1 MRVLVV
7 GGGAREHAILWKLAQ
22 SPRSPR
28 LFAAPGN
35 AGTAALAE
43 NLPVAADDVDAL
55 AAAARDYA
63 IDLTIVGPETP
74 LVLGIADR
82 FRAEGLRLFGPTA
95 AAARIEGSKSFAK
108 QLMRDAGVPTA
119 PFAVFDDPAEARAYV
134 RSRAAPIVVKADGL
148 AAGKGVVVAQTQDEA
163 LAAVNAAM
171 TDGAFGEA
179 GCRVVIEDCLTGQE
193 VSVFCF
199 TDGAHATPLAA
210 ACDYKRVFDGDRGPN
225 TGGMGGYSPP
235 PWWDAALERRIRETC
250 IEPVIRQLARQGAP
264 YVGALYGG
272 LMLAADGPAVIEFNA
287 RLGDPEAELILP
299 RLETDLLDVVDA
311 ALDGGLPAL
320 DLRWSADCAVGVV
333 LASGGYPGS
342 YETGFP
348 IAGLREAAES
358 ALVFHAGTA
367 ARQSSKSAGS
377 ARQSAESVGAVVSAG
392 GRVLTLVGCA
402 PTMDGA
408 RAKAY
413 AAATAADFHGKQFRS
428 DVAAFAGSGVA
439 GPQ

>member
-22 SPRSPR
+22 SPRRPR

-43 NLPVAADDVDAL
+43 NLPIAAEDVDAL

-63 IDLTIVGPETP
+63 IDLTIVGPEIS

-119 PFAVFDDPAEARAYV
+119 PFAIFDDPAEARAYV
-134 RSRAAPIVVKADGL
+134 RSRGAPIVVKADGL

-179 GCRVVIEDCLTGQE
+179 GRRVVVEDCLAGQE

-272 LMLAADGPAVIEFNA
+272 LMLTTDGPAVIEFNA

-311 ALDGGLPAL
+311 ALDGGLSAL

-333 LASGGYPGS
+333 LASGGYPGP

-348 IAGLREAAES
+348 IAGLREAEES

-367 ARQSSKSAGS
+367 ARQS
-377 ARQSAESVGAVVSAG
+377 AESEGAVVSAG

-413 AAATAADFHGKQFRS
+413 AAANAAHFPGNQFRS

-439 GPQ
+439 GPSRFPLSRE

>member
-22 SPRSPR
+22 SPRDPR

-43 NLPVAADDVDAL
+43 NLPIAADDVDAL

-63 IDLTIVGPETP
+63 LDLTIVGPEIP

-119 PFAVFDDPAEARAYV
+119 PFAIFDDPDEARAYV
-134 RSRAAPIVVKADGL
+134 RSRGAPIVVKADGL
-148 AAGKGVVVAQTQDEA
+148 AAGKGVVVAQTADEA

-171 TDGAFGEA
+171 TDDAFGEA
-179 GCRVVIEDCLTGQE
+179 GRRVVIEDCLTGQE

-199 TDGAHATPLAA
+199 TDGARATPLAA

-235 PWWDAALERRIRETC
+235 PWWDAELERRIRETC

-272 LMLAADGPAVIEFNA
+272 LMLTDDGPAVIEFNA

-311 ALDGGLPAL
+311 ALNGGLPAL

-342 YETGFP
+342 YQTGFP
-348 IAGLREAAES
+348 ITGLRDAEKS

-367 ARQSSKSAGS
+367 NRSAS
-377 ARQSAESVGAVVSAG
+377 PAPQPADPMGAVVSAG

-413 AAATAADFHGKQFRS
+413 AAASAASFAGKQFRS
-428 DVAAFAGSGVA
+428 DVAAFAGSVC
-439 GPQ
+439 

>member
-179 GCRVVIEDCLTGQE
+179 GRRVVIEDCLTGQE

-272 LMLAADGPAVIEFNA
+272 LMLTADGPAVIEFNA

-320 DLRWSADCAVGVV
+320 DLRWSAACAVGVV
-333 LASGGYPGS
+333 LASGGYPGP

-367 ARQSSKSAGS
+367 NRDVAAPRQPANP
-377 ARQSAESVGAVVSAG
+377 VGAVVSAG

-413 AAATAADFHGKQFRS
+413 AAATAANFQGKQFRS
-428 DVAAFAGSGVA
+428 DIAAFAGSG
-439 GPQ
+439 G

>member
-22 SPRSPR
+22 SPRRPR

-43 NLPVAADDVDAL
+43 NLTIAADDVDAL

-74 LVLGIADR
+74 LVLGIADL
-82 FRAEGLRLFGPTA
+82 FRTEGLRLFGPTA

-134 RSRAAPIVVKADGL
+134 RSRGAPIVVKADGL

-163 LAAVNAAM
+163 LVAVNAAM

-179 GCRVVIEDCLTGQE
+179 GRRVVIEDCLTGQE

-199 TDGAHATPLAA
+199 TDGAHATSLAA

-235 PWWDAALERRIRETC
+235 PWWDEALERRIRETC

-272 LMLAADGPAVIEFNA
+272 LMLTADGPAVIEFNA

-311 ALDGGLPAL
+311 AFDGEIPAL

-333 LASGGYPGS
+333 LASGGYPGP

-348 IAGLREAAES
+348 IAGLREAAAS

-367 ARQSSKSAGS
+367 TRQSS
-377 ARQSAESVGAVVSAG
+377 ESEGAVASAG

-413 AAATAADFHGKQFRS
+413 AAANAADFPGKQFRS

-439 GPQ
+439 GPSRFPLSRE